1 MVVTEEGIIKEPVKP
16 EQPLKA
22 FAAILVMV
30 GSRVISPEQQEEE
43 GVFLLMQLRV
53 IPWTGEEKIR
63 MSQRGREIIGLEV
76 VRVWVLCLLSSVPCL
91 TITTEISSSSAAAG
105 GGARGGIT

>member
-1 MVVTEEGIIKEPVKP
+1 MVVTEEGIIKDPLSP

-22 FAAILVMV
+22 FTAMLVIV

-53 IPWTGEEKIR
+53 IPWTEEEKR
-63 MSQRGREIIGLEV
+63 RRSQREREIVGLEV
-76 VRVWVLCLLSSVPCL
+76 VRVWILCPLPSVP
-91 TITTEISSSSAAAG
+91 
-105 GGARGGIT
+105 